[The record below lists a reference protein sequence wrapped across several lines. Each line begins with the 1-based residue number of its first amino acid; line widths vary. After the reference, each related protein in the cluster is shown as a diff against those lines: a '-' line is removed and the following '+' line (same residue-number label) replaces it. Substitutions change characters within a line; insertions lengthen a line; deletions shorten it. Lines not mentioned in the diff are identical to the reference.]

1 MFHFII
7 EIIVI
12 AYCICNVTAWGYLK
26 RRSQNQKYLEA
37 LVKARDQTLAKYIK
51 ELISGGSQV
60 DWQEEG
66 LISGCG
72 QID

>member
-1 MFHFII
+1 
-7 EIIVI
+7 
-12 AYCICNVTAWGYLK
+12 
-26 RRSQNQKYLEA
+26 LEA